1 MRRHRRSSVVL
12 AALFSIFFSLPLPAY
27 GEPLQDVLT
36 LLIKNHPQ
44 LSAAR
49 KRIDAAEEGT
59 NKAIAS
65 FLPTVTVNGDIG
77 PESVDNPAERAN
89 DGEPFTRL
97 RSTAGLTVKQNIFD
111 GFHRLSSY
119 SSAEISKRASE
130 TAFDNSMQNILYEGV
145 AAYIDVLRQNR
156 LVQLARDN
164 EKNIEQ
170 QLELEDERVQRGSG
184 ITVDVLQAKSRL
196 QLAKERLVTFEG
208 ELQNATARYTQV
220 FGFPPDIEAMKEPSP
235 PIDLI
240 PDDLDTAVSI
250 AVDDNPSISNG
261 DLLIENAREKR
272 RLVRSE
278 YFPVVDLVGAAN
290 YEKDRNA
297 TRGTRRDYSVLLQAQ
312 WNLFS
317 GLSTSAD
324 SRQAAHEFSA
334 SQDNLAHVMRKIT
347 EQTKIAWQI
356 MITTQQRVDLL
367 ENAVNIAAEVFEA
380 RKKLREAGKETVINV
395 LDAENE
401 IYNAKINYTA
411 ASYDS

>member
-1 MRRHRRSSVVL
+1 
-12 AALFSIFFSLPLPAY
+12 
-27 GEPLQDVLT
+27 
-36 LLIKNHPQ
+36 
-44 LSAAR
+44 
-49 KRIDAAEEGT
+49 
-59 NKAIAS
+59 
-65 FLPTVTVNGDIG
+65 
-77 PESVDNPAERAN
+77 
-89 DGEPFTRL
+89 
-97 RSTAGLTVKQNIFD
+97 
-111 GFHRLSSY
+111 
-119 SSAEISKRASE
+119 
-130 TAFDNSMQNILYEGV
+130 
-145 AAYIDVLRQNR
+145 
-156 LVQLARDN
+156 
-164 EKNIEQ
+164 
-170 QLELEDERVQRGSG
+170 
-184 ITVDVLQAKSRL
+184 
-196 QLAKERLVTFEG
+196 
-208 ELQNATARYTQV
+208 
-220 FGFPPDIEAMKEPSP
+220 
-235 PIDLI
+235 I

-411 ASYDS
+411 ASYDSRRAIYQVLLSIGRLTPDNLGLSTQGQD